1 MYQDI
6 GERSR
11 ALRPSLFFYL
21 SRLLDLRSTPFVTGR
36 RLNWFK
42 DILPVANDL
51 LIDAAN
57 ITQGNVFD
65 VILDH

>member
-1 MYQDI
+1 MYQDS

-11 ALRPSLFFYL
+11 ALRPSLVFYL

-36 RLNWFK
+36 RLNWLK

-57 ITQGNVFD
+57 ITQGNVFY